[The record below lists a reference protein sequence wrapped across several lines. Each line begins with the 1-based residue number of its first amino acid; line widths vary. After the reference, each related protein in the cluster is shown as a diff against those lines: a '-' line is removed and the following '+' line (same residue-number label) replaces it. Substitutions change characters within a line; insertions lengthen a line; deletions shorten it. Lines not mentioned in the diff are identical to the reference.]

1 MAINFTPTGAMCMV
15 STIEQGENRNVDL
28 GSYYIKSDTQEKV
41 LITTDKLAAKYGH
54 LVKVPIYT
62 TKDTDKMTVTELKKE
77 AIKKLNNLDN
87 TDIQVSHSVADDIL
101 CDLLIALG
109 FKEVVDIYNKLEKW
123 YS

>member
-1 MAINFTPTGAMCMV
+1 M
-15 STIEQGENRNVDL
+15 TI
-28 GSYYIKSDTQEKV
+28 
-41 LITTDKLAAKYGH
+41 
-54 LVKVPIYT
+54 P
-62 TKDTDKMTVTELKKE
+62 ELKKE

-109 FKEVVDIYNKLEKW
+109 FKEVVDIYNELEKW